1 LPLLP
6 DALLSVADVQ
16 ALVASE
22 PNASASNT
30 KTADKIRDAFMVSL
44 LMTSGAGGW
53 PEPGRPRA
61 GCGAAMYD

>member
-44 LMTSGAGGW
+44 LMSIRRWRLAG
-53 PEPGRPRA
+53 PRS
-61 GCGAAMYD
+61 AARGMRRCHV